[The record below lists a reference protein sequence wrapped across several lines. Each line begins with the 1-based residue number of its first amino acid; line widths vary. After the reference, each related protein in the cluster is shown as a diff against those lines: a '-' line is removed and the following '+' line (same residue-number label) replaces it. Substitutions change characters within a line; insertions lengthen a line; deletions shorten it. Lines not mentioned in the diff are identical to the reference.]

1 LTCIDLLADSSV
13 SNRQMFAE
21 FLQQLPAIER
31 FGKVVVAAC
40 FETLLV
46 IALPR
51 VGRQCDYGCCQA
63 LAPENP
69 RGFIAVHVRHLDVH
83 KYQVEFPGESFLY
96 RLISIC
102 CDCHFQ
108 THLLEK

>member
-46 IALPR
+46 IALHR
-51 VGRQCDYGCCQA
+51 VGRQRDYRRCQA

-69 RGFIAVHVRHLDVH
+69 RGFIAVSLGVVD
-83 KYQVEFPGESFLY
+83 ESLA
-96 RLISIC
+96 L
-102 CDCHFQ
+102 
-108 THLLEK
+108 